1 MPLVS
6 DRYLDARRVDI
17 LESAK
22 RLFVRK
28 GFAEAT
34 MQDIA
39 TDAGV
44 SAGSIYRYFASKEEL
59 IRAVTEECEQQYEA
73 LFSGAEALA
82 TLRIAATDGARLL
95 AVQMGEEVDIDAT
108 WQMLLRLMDGITR
121 EVAQ

>member
-59 IRAVTEECEQQYEA
+59 IRAVTEQCEQQYEA
-73 LFSGAEALA
+73 LFNGADLGSASPLEFLVGAGRA
-82 TLRIAATDGARLL
+82 VWHGMSEPGARD
-95 AVQMGEEVDIDAT
+95 QT
-108 WQMLLRLMDGITR
+108 RLNL
-121 EVAQ
+121 